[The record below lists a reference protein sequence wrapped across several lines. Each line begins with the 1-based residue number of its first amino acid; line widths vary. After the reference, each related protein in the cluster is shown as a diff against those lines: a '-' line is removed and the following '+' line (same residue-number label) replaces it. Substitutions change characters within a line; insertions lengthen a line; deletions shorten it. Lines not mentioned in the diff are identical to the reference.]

1 MKEDKEKIM
10 KEDYRYKL
18 IEDYWD
24 KNKEYLGLYNELYNV
39 IDNLLHYGAKGDDI
53 IEWVRDIIYE
63 HEEGAQFAFDD
74 RVSYAVEEY
83 IDNMYPSVKEL
94 YPKTQ
99 IMRYVKGTVR
109 RIIDEQVGGA
119 ALIREKGE
127 SEYRALKEKMKEI
140 EEEKKKL
147 KEDYEKGVL

>member
-1 MKEDKEKIM
+1 M

-24 KNKEYLGLYNELYNV
+24 KNKEYQGLYNELCNV
-39 IDNLLHYGAKGDDI
+39 IVNLLHGGANGDDI
-53 IEWVRDIIYE
+53 IEWSRDIIYNY
-63 HEEGAQFAFDD
+63 EGSARDEFDD
-74 RVSYAVEEY
+74 RVAYAVEEY

-109 RIIDEQVGGA
+109 RIVDEQVGGA
-119 ALIREKGE
+119 ALIRNRSE
-127 SEYRALKEKMKEI
+127 SEYLVLKEKLKEI